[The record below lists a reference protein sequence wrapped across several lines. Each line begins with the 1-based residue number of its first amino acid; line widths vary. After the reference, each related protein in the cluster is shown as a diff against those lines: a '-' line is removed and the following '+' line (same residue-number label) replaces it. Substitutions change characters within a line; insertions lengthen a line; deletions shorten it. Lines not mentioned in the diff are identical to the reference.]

1 MIVKWSYFAE
11 DQQADI
17 LRYLT
22 VKMSVEDAIR
32 WAHRFHDD
40 VERLI
45 DQPSLGHPVST
56 VIFDVQ
62 PLLIERLREIFSG
75 SYRIIYEPVDDVIR
89 ILSITHTSKL
99 VERDHLVWDR

>member
-40 VERLI
+40 VERL
-45 DQPSLGHPVST
+45 
-56 VIFDVQ
+56 
-62 PLLIERLREIFSG
+62 REIFSG

-99 VERDHLVWDR
+99 VEGDHLVWDR